1 MAVPVIAGVAALA
14 KVAAKPT
21 IKLAKKLAKKY
32 DKSSSVTKAASL
44 SGGTGAVLLNPLAKK
59 KKDNKKKK
67 PRGVS
72 SKGYGKTNKDGNSGF
87 KGHF

>member
-1 MAVPVIAGVAALA
+1 MAVPIIAGVAALA

-21 IKLAKKLAKKY
+21 IKLAKKLAEKLAKKY

-67 PRGVS
+67 PRGVG
-72 SKGYGKTNKDGNSGF
+72 SKGYGNSGF

>member
-1 MAVPVIAGVAALA
+1 MAVPIIAGVAALA

-32 DKSSSVTKAASL
+32 DKSSGSTKTIAL

-67 PRGVS
+67 PRGVG
-72 SKGYGKTNKDGNSGF
+72 SKGYGNSGF